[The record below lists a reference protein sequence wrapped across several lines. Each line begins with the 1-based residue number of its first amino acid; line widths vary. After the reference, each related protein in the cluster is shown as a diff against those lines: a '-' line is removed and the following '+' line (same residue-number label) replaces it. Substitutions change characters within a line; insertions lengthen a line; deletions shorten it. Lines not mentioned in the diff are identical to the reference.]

1 MKELGFYDLHNDFSI
16 NIDTELCE
24 ADTTMFHEM
33 THMSVTLQSGY
44 GNFLTLVER
53 GCTLYPKYSYVK
65 HFFMKHMLKLQEAI
79 STFAELVLSYSV
91 KGANGLKKRIE
102 ELEFNNKKYYKYTY
116 PLFFLFSFVDFDYSH
131 GSKSRPRYIVPQ
143 DQLLGFIFNIAI
155 ESLNVDLSS
164 VYSVDILKTKKSLE
178 KTENNQFYS
187 RLFPNRR
194 FYKAIHV
201 LAKQLHS
208 VASQSYSDE
217 SFESITSN
225 VYSCVFGSVA
235 VFSSQTTRLQTYLDK
250 NKKLVK
256 SLFSEAYDYYT
267 IYQNIDQIEIREIPI
282 DRLRAYAMPSSPFR
296 HFAFDEK
303 FITTATDFKKLHID
317 AFFIMGDNTAIHD
330 TFDNHLR
337 GVSKLNEE
345 SDSVSQYILSLNRV
359 FPLLRFPN
367 KYILLHAYNYPNRI
381 MYGACLDKAD
391 ILRLNNDIP
400 IIVNYKYYDRFR
412 RINLP
417 NKHIYYYC
425 DRVYENAIGLFNSI
439 PNVNAMKYAF
449 LQYDGSLSV
458 FTVQLKK
465 HVFYFLPIV
474 TPLMYLILDDME
486 TGKLYL
492 KKENVLK
499 LNDSEISEFD
509 AVVNCLYST
518 PSTSSN

>member
-24 ADTTMFHEM
+24 ADSTMFHEM

-44 GNFLTLVER
+44 GNFLTLLER

-79 STFAELVLSYSV
+79 STFAELVLTYSV
-91 KGANGLKKRIE
+91 KGVNGLKKRIE

-116 PLFFLFSFVDFDYSH
+116 PLFFLFSFVDSDYSH
-131 GSKSRPRYIVPQ
+131 DPKPRYIVPRER
-143 DQLLGFIFNIAI
+143 LLGFIFNIAI
-155 ESLNVDLSS
+155 EALNVDLSS

-178 KTENNQFYS
+178 KTENNPLYS
-187 RLFPNRR
+187 SLFPNKR

-201 LAKQLHS
+201 LAKQLHL
-208 VASQSYSDE
+208 VASQNYSDE

-225 VYSCVFGSVA
+225 VNSIVFGSVA
-235 VFSSQTTRLQTYLDK
+235 GFSSQTSRLQTYLDK

-296 HFAFDEK
+296 HFAFDEMN
-303 FITTATDFKKLHID
+303 ISTATDFRMLHID
-317 AFFIMGDNTAIHD
+317 AFFILGDNTAIHD

-337 GVSKLNEE
+337 GVGKLIEE
-345 SDSVSQYILSLNRV
+345 SDTISQNIISLNRV
-359 FPLLRFPN
+359 FPLLKLN
-367 KYILLHAYNYPNRI
+367 SKYIIMNAYNYPNRI
-381 MYGACLDKAD
+381 MYGACLDKAE
-391 ILRLNNDIP
+391 LHRLNNDIP

-425 DRVYENAIGLFNSI
+425 DRVYENAIGLFNSL

-458 FTVQLKK
+458 FAVKLKK
-465 HVFYFLPIV
+465 SVFYFLPIV
-474 TPLMYLILDDME
+474 TPLIYLILEDMQ
-486 TGKLYL
+486 TGKLSF
-492 KKENVLK
+492 KKENL
-499 LNDSEISEFD
+499 LELSDSEISEFD
-509 AVVNCLYST
+509 AVINCLYCT
-518 PSTSSN
+518 PPNTFT